1 MTGPTGNAL
10 RTGVLRALA
19 NRLAWN
25 GLGPFFGL
33 LLAANVC
40 LAGVLSPADLKKV
53 EDLRPM
59 FAGLMG
65 DLVQT
70 SRRPDISGVD
80 ADCIK
85 STIQD
90 LVEISQ
96 ELSSYEYL
104 ITIEK
109 DLTDLARTVRCGTS
123 SSSRSTSRPTFS
135 PANEKNWQRPPTGA
149 SDRLWAQP
157 RYNRP
162 FRWWIPP
169 PGYLAPFAR
178 GSECR
183 SQTSRRPPGRFV
195 TQITRP
201 VVHIGCIWPWS
212 ETMRCPRTC

>member
-1 MTGPTGNAL
+1 MPFGHNGGLATRRAALPTLLARRMRLSDLLGDAKLRRGRNFRSRGFRTPDMTRPTGNVL
-10 RTGVLRALA
+10 GTGVLRALA

-33 LLAANVC
+33 LLASNVC
-40 LAGVLSPADLKKV
+40 VAGVLSPADLKKV

-109 DLTDLARTVRCGTS
+109 DLTDFGEN
-123 SSSRSTSRPTFS
+123 S
-135 PANEKNWQRPPTGA
+135 P
-149 SDRLWAQP
+149 
-157 RYNRP
+157 
-162 FRWWIPP
+162 
-169 PGYLAPFAR
+169 
-178 GSECR
+178 
-183 SQTSRRPPGRFV
+183 
-195 TQITRP
+195 
-201 VVHIGCIWPWS
+201 
-212 ETMRCPRTC
+212 MRD

>member
-1 MTGPTGNAL
+1 MTRPTGNAL

-109 DLTDLARTVRCGTS
+109 DLTDFGENSPMRDVVKFALDKSTNILASERKKL
-123 SSSRSTSRPTFS
+123 
-135 PANEKNWQRPPTGA
+135 AEA
-149 SDRLWAQP
+149 SDRC
-157 RYNRP
+157 
-162 FRWWIPP
+162 
-169 PGYLAPFAR
+169 AR
-178 GSECR
+178 SPLGSAKVQQALQVVDTTAGILGSIR
-183 SQTSRRPPGRFV
+183 SRF
-195 TQITRP
+195 
-201 VVHIGCIWPWS
+201 
-212 ETMRCPRTC
+212 

>member
-1 MTGPTGNAL
+1 MTRPTGNAL
-10 RTGVLRALA
+10 RTGAFRALA
-19 NRLAWN
+19 NRLAWS
-25 GLGPFFGL
+25 GLGL
-33 LLAANVC
+33 LFANVC

-109 DLTDLARTVRCGTS
+109 DLTDFGENSPMRGVVKFALDKSTNILASERKKL
-123 SSSRSTSRPTFS
+123 
-135 PANEKNWQRPPTGA
+135 AQA
-149 SDRLWAQP
+149 SDQC
-157 RYNRP
+157 
-162 FRWWIPP
+162 
-169 PGYLAPFAR
+169 AR
-178 GSECR
+178 SPLGSAKVQQVLQVVDTTAGILGSIR
-183 SQTSRRPPGRFV
+183 SRF
-195 TQITRP
+195 
-201 VVHIGCIWPWS
+201 
-212 ETMRCPRTC
+212 